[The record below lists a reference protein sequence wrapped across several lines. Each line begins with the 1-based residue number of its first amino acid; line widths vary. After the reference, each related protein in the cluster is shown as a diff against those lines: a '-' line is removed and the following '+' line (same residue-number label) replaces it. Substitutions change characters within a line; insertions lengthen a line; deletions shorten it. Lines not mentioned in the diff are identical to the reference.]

1 MIKISLLYKTEF
13 FFEIYP
19 NVLIICTMTNN
30 FGIISFSF
38 DPGSSYTESSD
49 DDNNTI
55 ISISSTSNNAI
66 DLTDVDDIGSGIQE
80 DLILIE
86 NTR

>member
-1 MIKISLLYKTEF
+1 
-13 FFEIYP
+13 
-19 NVLIICTMTNN
+19 MTNN